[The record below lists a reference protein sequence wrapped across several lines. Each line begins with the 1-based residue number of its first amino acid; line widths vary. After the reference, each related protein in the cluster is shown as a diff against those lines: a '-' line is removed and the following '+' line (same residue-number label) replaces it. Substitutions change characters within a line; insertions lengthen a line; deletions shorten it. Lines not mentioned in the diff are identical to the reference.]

1 MYYVYIASNKNLSV
15 FYTGVTN
22 NITRRMHEH
31 KNGLTDGFTKKYNVN
46 RLIYCESFN
55 QINEAIAA
63 EKIIK
68 GWTRK
73 KKVSLIKKQNPWLKD
88 LLND

>member
-1 MYYVYIASNKNLSV
+1 
-15 FYTGVTN
+15 
-22 NITRRMHEH
+22 MHEH